1 MYKINKKFLKRSH
14 FLFIIYY
21 VTKFYR
27 KRWIKTVEKMGRV
40 VLYYRHGVGLDM
52 NFYELGK
59 EG

>member
-40 VLYYRHGVGLDM
+40 VLYYRHGAGL
-52 NFYELGK
+52 ETA
-59 EG
+59 